1 MPALG
6 LDLCAGE
13 KERKRPPSGLKIY
26 FLKEKAILNIE
37 SAKLVLKA
45 AAIAGDS
52 VIMEGKH
59 GIGKSQIVSQFS
71 EEEGYHMEALFL
83 SHQEVGDI
91 IGSPKTY
98 ESGGVAITTWSV
110 PIWLHRMHEA
120 AARGVR
126 CVLFLDEL
134 NRAPLDVRQSALQ
147 LVLEGRIHE
156 HELPVVNGQPTVVV
170 SAINPADEYQVDE
183 LDPALLD
190 RFLHVTVD
198 ADAPA
203 WLRWAREEGVNEV
216 VLDFIA
222 ENPDRLHWEPQD
234 LGVGAT
240 PRSWAKLGK
249 FIDNAESTPE
259 EILFQIMKG
268 KVGPEVGSQFYS
280 FWKNHSHVVKVED
293 VERVVSEHSEIE
305 DIDELAGHVRELIDG
320 MEAIQKTDLCTKLKD
335 KYGAGKNILPF
346 LAYLYAM
353 DVELLVGFLKG
364 LRKDSPKIYSNLA
377 AIDDA
382 VNGKKLFHRIVSA
395 ASREV

>member
-1 MPALG
+1 M
-6 LDLCAGE
+6 
-13 KERKRPPSGLKIY
+13 
-26 FLKEKAILNIE
+26 NIE

-45 AAIAGDS
+45 AAAAEDS

-71 EEEGYHMEALFL
+71 KEEEYHMEALFL

-98 ESGGVAITTWSV
+98 EKDGVAITTWSV
-110 PIWLHRMHEA
+110 PIWLQRMREA
-120 AARGVR
+120 AAQGIR

-156 HELPVVNGQPTVVV
+156 HELPVVNGQRTVVA
-170 SAINPADEYQVDE
+170 SAINPADDYQVDE

-203 WLRWAREEGVNEV
+203 WLRWARAEGVNEV
-216 VLDFIA
+216 VRDFVA

-234 LGVGAT
+234 GGIGAT
-240 PRSWAKLGK
+240 PRSWAKLAK
-249 FIDNAESTPE
+249 FIDNADSTPE

-268 KVGPEVGSQFYS
+268 KVGSEIGSQFYS
-280 FWKNHSHVVKVED
+280 FWKNYVHVIKVED
-293 VERVVSEHSEIE
+293 VERVVSKHQDLE
-305 DIDELAGHVRELIDG
+305 DIDELAGHVRELIEG
-320 MEAIQKTDLCTKLKD
+320 AEAIQKTELATKLKD
-335 KYGAGKNILPF
+335 KYGESGDNKDMLPF

-353 DVELLVGFLKG
+353 DIELLVGFLKG
-364 LRKDSPKIYSNLA
+364 VRKDSPKIYSNIA
-377 AIDDA
+377 AVDKA
-382 VNGKKLFHRIVSA
+382 VNDKELFRRIVSA
-395 ASREV
+395 ASREA